1 MFVNVL
7 YALVPVVF
15 VIQLLVLRVLYVED
29 GAVQVQDRSPES
41 HACFVIASVLPV
53 NNTPQ
58 MLQCT
63 CLVMSCQQA
72 DTAYIR
78 LCHLFITPY
87 CSTTCP
93 EVFSPMLDLTLTSYM
108 FALDSQLGVC
118 RLIVCAEQAQCCT
131 CRYFTADI
139 SRTFPVSGKFTA
151 AQRDLYSA
159 VLQVQVHL
167 QTCVPAV
174 QHFKLPRP
182 FDLLNE
188 RQKSGLG
195 QLLTVYSECL

>member
-78 LCHLFITPY
+78 L
-87 CSTTCP
+87 
-93 EVFSPMLDLTLTSYM
+93 
-108 FALDSQLGVC
+108 
-118 RLIVCAEQAQCCT
+118 
-131 CRYFTADI
+131 
-139 SRTFPVSGKFTA
+139 
-151 AQRDLYSA
+151 
-159 VLQVQVHL
+159 
-167 QTCVPAV
+167 
-174 QHFKLPRP
+174 
-182 FDLLNE
+182 
-188 RQKSGLG
+188 
-195 QLLTVYSECL
+195 

>member
-1 MFVNVL
+1 MHLPGHVL
-7 YALVPVVF
+7 
-15 VIQLLVLRVLYVED
+15 
-29 GAVQVQDRSPES
+29 S
-41 HACFVIASVLPV
+41 ASRH
-53 NNTPQ
+53 
-58 MLQCT
+58 
-63 CLVMSCQQA
+63 S
-72 DTAYIR
+72 

-118 RLIVCAEQAQCCT
+118 RLIVCAEQAQCCP
-131 CRYFTADI
+131 CRCFTADI

-174 QHFKLPRP
+174 QHFKMPRP

-188 RQKSGLG
+188 RQKSGLFTLNACSSG
-195 QLLTVYSECL
+195 KHKGRLYAALPSLHQ